1 MKQIARVALH
11 DACLPCISD
20 TDSDDIMRSL
30 KVWPIAA
37 GFVASCATILPAA
50 AQQGNAPPPPQM
62 EKLEEGQ
69 EPAVTIRKPGE
80 ERKIEEKRA
89 PGGKVKEIKVTKGK
103 NTYYLKPNEP
113 AGSAQP
119 GDQEGAANRGAQWEV
134 MEFDLGRR
142 KAKEGEPQQAAPA
155 AAPPAQPANKK

>member
-1 MKQIARVALH
+1 LLKCGIEAIPV
-11 DACLPCISD
+11 ISD
-20 TDSDDIMRSL
+20 TDSDDIMRSF

-37 GFVASCATILPAA
+37 GLVASCATILPAA
-50 AQQGNAPPPPQM
+50 AQQGNNAPPPPQM

-89 PGGKVKEIKVTKGK
+89 PGGKVKEVKVTKGK
-103 NTYYLKPNEP
+103 NTYYLKPNDP

-119 GDQEGAANRGAQWEV
+119 GDQEAAGNRAAQWEV

-142 KAKEGEPQQAAPA
+142 KTKEGEQPEPAAP